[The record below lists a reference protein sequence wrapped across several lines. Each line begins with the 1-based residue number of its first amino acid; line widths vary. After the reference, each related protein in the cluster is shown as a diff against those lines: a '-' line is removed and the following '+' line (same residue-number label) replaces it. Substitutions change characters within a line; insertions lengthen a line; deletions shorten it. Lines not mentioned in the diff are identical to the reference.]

1 MKEKLLKYF
10 PNLSQQQ
17 LDQYELLAKE
27 FLSWNEKINLISRK
41 DTENLFEHH
50 ILHSLAIAK
59 VCKFKPQCEVMDI
72 GTGGGFPGLPLA
84 IMFPETKFYLVDSI
98 GKKIKVVQALVET
111 LGLKNVKAEQI
122 RAENVNRQFDFIV
135 SRAVTYLPDF
145 MQWTK
150 GKISKIQYHDLANG
164 VLYLKGGDLTEELST
179 IKNKIKIYDIDNYFE
194 EEFFET
200 KNVIHVKCVKEYRKS
215 RSLKNFCFF
224 CFI

>member
-98 GKKIKVVQALVET
+98 GKKIKVVQALVEA
-111 LGLKNVKAEQI
+111 LGLKNVEAEQI

-194 EEFFET
+194 EEFFQT
-200 KNVIHVKCVKEYRKS
+200 KKVIHVKCVK
-215 RSLKNFCFF
+215 
-224 CFI
+224 

>member
-10 PNLSQQQ
+10 PDLSQQQ

-72 GTGGGFPGLPLA
+72 GTGGGFPGIPLA

-98 GKKIKVVQALVET
+98 GKKIKVVQALVEA
-111 LGLKNVKAEQI
+111 LGLKNVEAEQI

-179 IKNKIKIYDIDNYFE
+179 IKNKIKIYDIDNYFK
-194 EEFFET
+194 EEFFQT
-200 KNVIHVKCVKEYRKS
+200 KKVIHVKCVK
-215 RSLKNFCFF
+215 
-224 CFI
+224 

>member
-98 GKKIKVVQALVET
+98 GKKIKVVQALIET

-200 KNVIHVKCVKEYRKS
+200 KKVIHVKCVK
-215 RSLKNFCFF
+215 
-224 CFI
+224 

>member
-10 PNLSQQQ
+10 PDLGQQQ

-98 GKKIKVVQALVET
+98 GKKIKVVQALVEA
-111 LGLKNVKAEQI
+111 LGLKNVEAEQI
-122 RAENVNRQFDFIV
+122 RAENVNQQFDFIV

-194 EEFFET
+194 EEFFQT
-200 KNVIHVKCVKEYRKS
+200 KKVIHVKCVK
-215 RSLKNFCFF
+215 
-224 CFI
+224 

>member
-10 PNLSQQQ
+10 PDLSQQQ

-98 GKKIKVVQALVET
+98 GKKIKVVQALIET

-194 EEFFET
+194 EEFFQT
-200 KNVIHVKCVKEYRKS
+200 KKVIHVKCVK
-215 RSLKNFCFF
+215 
-224 CFI
+224 

>member
-1 MKEKLLKYF
+1 MKEQLKKYF
-10 PNLSQQQ
+10 PFLTEIQLSQ
-17 LDQYELLAKE
+17 YETLAKE

-41 DTENLFEHH
+41 DTDNLFEHH

-59 VCKFKPQCEVMDI
+59 VCKFKLQCEVMDI
-72 GTGGGFPGLPLA
+72 GTGGGFPGIPLA

-122 RAENVNRQFDFIV
+122 RAENVNQQFDFIV

-194 EEFFET
+194 GEFFET
-200 KNVIHVKCVKEYRKS
+200 KKVIHVKCVK
-215 RSLKNFCFF
+215 
-224 CFI
+224 

>member
-98 GKKIKVVQALVET
+98 GKKIKVVQALIEI

-122 RAENVNRQFDFIV
+122 RAENVNQQFDFIV

-179 IKNKIKIYDIDNYFE
+179 IKNKYKIYDIDQYFE
-194 EEFFET
+194 EEFFQT
-200 KNVIHVKCVKEYRKS
+200 KKVIHVKCVK
-215 RSLKNFCFF
+215 
-224 CFI
+224 

>member
-98 GKKIKVVQALVET
+98 GKKIKVVQALVEA
-111 LGLKNVKAEQI
+111 LELKNVKAEQI
-122 RAENVNRQFDFIV
+122 RAENVNQQFDFIV

-164 VLYLKGGDLTEELST
+164 VLYLKGGDLTKELST

-194 EEFFET
+194 EEFFQT
-200 KNVIHVKCVKEYRKS
+200 KKVIHVKCVK
-215 RSLKNFCFF
+215 
-224 CFI
+224 

>member
-10 PNLSQQQ
+10 PDLSQQQ

-59 VCKFKPQCEVMDI
+59 VCKFKPQCEIMDI

-98 GKKIKVVQALVET
+98 GKKIKVVQALVEA
-111 LGLKNVKAEQI
+111 LGLKNVEAEQI

-179 IKNKIKIYDIDNYFE
+179 IKNKYKIYDIDQYFE

-200 KNVIHVKCVKEYRKS
+200 KKVIHVKCVK
-215 RSLKNFCFF
+215 
-224 CFI
+224 

>member
-1 MKEKLLKYF
+1 MREKLLKYF

-98 GKKIKVVQALVET
+98 GKKIKVVQALVEA
-111 LGLKNVKAEQI
+111 LGLKNVEAEQI

-194 EEFFET
+194 EEFFQT
-200 KNVIHVKCVKEYRKS
+200 KKVIHVKCVK
-215 RSLKNFCFF
+215 
-224 CFI
+224 

>member
-1 MKEKLLKYF
+1 MREKLLKYF

-84 IMFPETKFYLVDSI
+84 IVFPETKFYLVDSI
-98 GKKIKVVQALVET
+98 GKKIKVVQALIET

-194 EEFFET
+194 EEFFQT
-200 KNVIHVKCVKEYRKS
+200 KKVIHVKCVK
-215 RSLKNFCFF
+215 
-224 CFI
+224 

>member
-72 GTGGGFPGLPLA
+72 GTGGGFPGIPLA

-98 GKKIKVVQALVET
+98 GKKIKVVQALVEA
-111 LGLKNVKAEQI
+111 LGLKNVEAEQI

-200 KNVIHVKCVKEYRKS
+200 KKVIHVKCVK
-215 RSLKNFCFF
+215 
-224 CFI
+224 

>member
-1 MKEKLLKYF
+1 MREKLLKYF

-98 GKKIKVVQALVET
+98 GKKIKVVQALIET

-179 IKNKIKIYDIDNYFE
+179 IKNKIKIYDIYNYFE
-194 EEFFET
+194 EEFFQT
-200 KNVIHVKCVKEYRKS
+200 KKVIHVKCVK
-215 RSLKNFCFF
+215 
-224 CFI
+224 

>member
-72 GTGGGFPGLPLA
+72 GTGGGFPGIPLA

-98 GKKIKVVQALVET
+98 GKKIKVVQALVEA
-111 LGLKNVKAEQI
+111 LGLKNVEAEQI

-179 IKNKIKIYDIDNYFE
+179 IKNKYKIYDIDQYFE

-200 KNVIHVKCVKEYRKS
+200 KKVIHVKCVK
-215 RSLKNFCFF
+215 
-224 CFI
+224 

>member
-10 PNLSQQQ
+10 PDLSQQQ

-41 DTENLFEHH
+41 DTDNIFEHH

-72 GTGGGFPGLPLA
+72 GTGGGFPGIPLA

-98 GKKIKVVQALVET
+98 GKKIKVVQALVEA
-111 LGLKNVKAEQI
+111 LGLKNVEAEQI

-179 IKNKIKIYDIDNYFE
+179 IKNKYKIYDIDQYFE

-200 KNVIHVKCVKEYRKS
+200 KKVIHVKCVK
-215 RSLKNFCFF
+215 
-224 CFI
+224 

>member
-98 GKKIKVVQALVET
+98 GKKIKVVQALVEA

-122 RAENVNRQFDFIV
+122 RAENVNQQFDFIV

-179 IKNKIKIYDIDNYFE
+179 IKNKINQFGECWHTVTHYFVIY
-194 EEFFET
+194 
-200 KNVIHVKCVKEYRKS
+200 
-215 RSLKNFCFF
+215 
-224 CFI
+224 

>member
-10 PNLSQQQ
+10 PDLSQQQ

-98 GKKIKVVQALVET
+98 GKKIKVVQALVEA
-111 LGLKNVKAEQI
+111 LGMKNVEAEQI

-179 IKNKIKIYDIDNYFE
+179 IKNKYKIYDIDQYFE

-200 KNVIHVKCVKEYRKS
+200 KKVIHVKIAK
-215 RSLKNFCFF
+215 
-224 CFI
+224 

>member
-72 GTGGGFPGLPLA
+72 GTGGGFPGIPLA

-98 GKKIKVVQALVET
+98 GKKIKVVQALVEA
-111 LGLKNVKAEQI
+111 LGLKNVEAEQI

-164 VLYLKGGDLTEELST
+164 VLYLKGGDLTKELST

-194 EEFFET
+194 EEFFQT
-200 KNVIHVKCVKEYRKS
+200 KKVIHVKCVK
-215 RSLKNFCFF
+215 
-224 CFI
+224 

>member
-10 PNLSQQQ
+10 PNLTQQQ

-59 VCKFKPQCEVMDI
+59 VCKFKPQCEIMDI
-72 GTGGGFPGLPLA
+72 GTGGGFPGIPLA

-98 GKKIKVVQALVET
+98 GKKIKVVQALVEA
-111 LGLKNVKAEQI
+111 LGLKNVEAEQI

-179 IKNKIKIYDIDNYFE
+179 IKNKYKIYDIDQYFE

-200 KNVIHVKCVKEYRKS
+200 KKVIHVKCVK
-215 RSLKNFCFF
+215 
-224 CFI
+224 

>member
-1 MKEKLLKYF
+1 MREKLLKYF
-10 PNLSQQQ
+10 PDLSQQQ

-84 IMFPETKFYLVDSI
+84 IIFPETKFYLVDSI
-98 GKKIKVVQALVET
+98 GKKIKVVQALIET

-194 EEFFET
+194 EEFFQT
-200 KNVIHVKCVKEYRKS
+200 KKVIHVKCVK
-215 RSLKNFCFF
+215 
-224 CFI
+224 

>member
-1 MKEKLLKYF
+1 MKEQLKKYF
-10 PNLSQQQ
+10 PFLTEIQLSQ
-17 LDQYELLAKE
+17 YETLAKE

-41 DTENLFEHH
+41 DTDNLFEHH

-59 VCKFKPQCEVMDI
+59 VCKFKPQCEIMDI
-72 GTGGGFPGLPLA
+72 GTGGGFPGIPLA

-98 GKKIKVVQALVET
+98 GKKIKVVQALVEA
-111 LGLKNVKAEQI
+111 LGLKNVEAEQI

-150 GKISKIQYHDLANG
+150 GKISKIQYHDLPNG

-194 EEFFET
+194 GEFFET
-200 KNVIHVKCVKEYRKS
+200 KKVIHVKCVK
-215 RSLKNFCFF
+215 
-224 CFI
+224 

>member
-179 IKNKIKIYDIDNYFE
+179 IKNKIKIYDIDTYFE

-200 KNVIHVKCVKEYRKS
+200 KKVIHVKCVK
-215 RSLKNFCFF
+215 
-224 CFI
+224 

>member
-10 PNLSQQQ
+10 PQLSQYQ
-17 LDQYELLAKE
+17 LEQYELLAKE

-41 DTENLFEHH
+41 DTDNIFEHH

-59 VCKFKPQCEVMDI
+59 VCKFKPQCEIMDI

-98 GKKIKVVQALVET
+98 GKKIKVVQALVEA
-111 LGLKNVKAEQI
+111 LGLKNVEAEQI

-179 IKNKIKIYDIDNYFE
+179 IKNKYKIYDIDQYFE

-200 KNVIHVKCVKEYRKS
+200 KKVIHVKIAK
-215 RSLKNFCFF
+215 
-224 CFI
+224 

>member
-10 PNLSQQQ
+10 PDLSQQQ

-41 DTENLFEHH
+41 DTDNIFEHH

-59 VCKFKPQCEVMDI
+59 VCKFKPQCEIMDI
-72 GTGGGFPGLPLA
+72 GTGGGFPGIPLA

-98 GKKIKVVQALVET
+98 GKKIKVVQALVEA

-200 KNVIHVKCVKEYRKS
+200 KKVIHVKCVK
-215 RSLKNFCFF
+215 
-224 CFI
+224 

>member
-10 PNLSQQQ
+10 PDLSQQQ

-41 DTENLFEHH
+41 DTDNIFEHH

-59 VCKFKPQCEVMDI
+59 VCKFKPQCEIMDI
-72 GTGGGFPGLPLA
+72 GTGGGFPGIPLA

-98 GKKIKVVQALVET
+98 GKKIKVVQALVEA
-111 LGLKNVKAEQI
+111 LGLKNVEAEQI

-179 IKNKIKIYDIDNYFE
+179 IKNKYKIYDIDQYFE

-200 KNVIHVKCVKEYRKS
+200 KKVIHVKCVK
-215 RSLKNFCFF
+215 
-224 CFI
+224 

>member
-1 MKEKLLKYF
+1 MREKLLKYF

-98 GKKIKVVQALVET
+98 GKKIKVVQALIET

-200 KNVIHVKCVKEYRKS
+200 KKVIHVKCVK
-215 RSLKNFCFF
+215 
-224 CFI
+224 